1 MKPRLVIIGD
11 SFAKASMDGSF
22 YGYTLQRMFPDIDV
36 INDGDP
42 SRDAQT
48 ILDHWIKV
56 IPELRSNDYLIV
68 VFPALGR
75 TRLPLA
81 EKNHHSI
88 MVGNIKLVNRFK
100 GTDSYD
106 NEEIEL
112 FGDSFNR
119 KYFTDIL
126 IHQMTINASK
136 ASEDNFI
143 EIVESLSKLTKSKKY
158 IFSWTEIDRLN
169 IPLDDKQALVRKMGK
184 WITLHSEFVSSEGKK
199 GFKGDLHW
207 AAETHIAFSNF
218 ISKEFV
224 MSKKNMI

>member
-1 MKPRLVIIGD
+1 MKQRLVIIGD
-11 SFAKASMDGSF
+11 SFAQPSMDESF

-56 IPELRSNDYLIV
+56 IPELGSDDYLIV

-75 TRLPLA
+75 TRLPLV
-81 EKNHHSI
+81 KKDRDDI
-88 MVGNIKLVNRFK
+88 IIGNIKLVNRFK

-112 FGDSFNR
+112 FGDSYDR
-119 KYFTDIL
+119 KYFKNIL
-126 IHQMTINASK
+126 IPQMTINASK
-136 ASEDNFI
+136 ASEDNFM
-143 EIVESLSKLTKSKKY
+143 EIVESLSKLTACKKY
-158 IFSWTEIDRLN
+158 IFSWNEIDRLN

-184 WITLHSEFVSSEGKK
+184 WITLHSEFVRSGGKK

-207 AAETHIAFSNF
+207 SSETHIAFSNF
-218 ISKEFV
+218 ISKEFAMV
-224 MSKKNMI
+224 KKNVI

>member
-1 MKPRLVIIGD
+1 MKPKLVIIGD
-11 SFAKASMDGSF
+11 SFAKPSNDESF
-22 YGYTLQRMFPDIDV
+22 YGYILQRMFPDIDV

-56 IPELRSNDYLIV
+56 IPELRSDDYLIV

-75 TRLPLA
+75 TRLPLV
-81 EKNHHSI
+81 KKDRDDI
-88 MVGNIKLVNRFK
+88 IVGNIKLVNRFK

-112 FGDSFNR
+112 FGDSYDR
-119 KYFTDIL
+119 KYFKNIL
-126 IHQMTINASK
+126 IPQMTINASK
-136 ASEDNFI
+136 ASEDNFM
-143 EIVESLSKLTKSKKY
+143 EIVESLSKLTICKKY

-184 WITLHSEFVSSEGKK
+184 WITLHSEFVQSEGKK
-199 GFKGDLHW
+199 GSNGDLHW
-207 AAETHIAFSNF
+207 ASETHIAFSNF
-218 ISKEFV
+218 ISKEFAIV
-224 MSKKNMI
+224 KKM